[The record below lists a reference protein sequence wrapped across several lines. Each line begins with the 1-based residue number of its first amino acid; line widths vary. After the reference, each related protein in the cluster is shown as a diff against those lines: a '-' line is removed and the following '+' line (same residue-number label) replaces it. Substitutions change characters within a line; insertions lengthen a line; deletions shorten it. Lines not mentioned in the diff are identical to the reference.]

1 MSFRWLTKRGS
12 LTFSR
17 SGWGLGGS
25 PHVPWPPGLAFKQVA
40 TWEHTEWGT
49 AVEVEAGCKKG
60 HRQFRAR
67 HFQPKKRGPN
77 WREVNQLERIQENSN
92 RKDEEVERL
101 IMRLSK
107 SAALEAKRQPCFL
120 CGSSQWWQQ
129 RACWDSSE
137 FPSLF
142 LKGPLVSFWGGR
154 GTEADQEEKLTL
166 PSSEFL
172 GSYLL
177 ERRSWGKERYRDS
190 TADGPERTQTYGG
203 TDKHKGLIWRI
214 EIGW

>member
-25 PHVPWPPGLAFKQVA
+25 PHVPWPPALAFKQVA

-49 AVEVEAGCKKG
+49 AVEVEAGCEKG

-77 WREVNQLERIQENSN
+77 WREVNQLERIQGNSN

-120 CGSSQWWQQ
+120 CGSSVVTAKSMLGFQWVPFSFPK
-129 RACWDSSE
+129 RALSVLLRWAWDRGWPRGE
-137 FPSLF
+137 TDPPLF
-142 LKGPLVSFWGGR
+142 WVPGLLSAGEEVLGKGEVHGQHSRWSRKNPNIWGHR
-154 GTEADQEEKLTL
+154 QA
-166 PSSEFL
+166 
-172 GSYLL
+172 
-177 ERRSWGKERYRDS
+177 
-190 TADGPERTQTYGG
+190 
-203 TDKHKGLIWRI
+203 
-214 EIGW
+214 